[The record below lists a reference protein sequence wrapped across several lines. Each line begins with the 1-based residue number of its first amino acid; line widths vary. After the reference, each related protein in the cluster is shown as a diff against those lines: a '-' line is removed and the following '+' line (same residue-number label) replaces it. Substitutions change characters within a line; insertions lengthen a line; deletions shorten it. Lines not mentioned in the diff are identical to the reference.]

1 MWPRKQLD
9 HQFVDA
15 EKARSRRRKSAPI
28 RESTVRARKK
38 CADPDL
44 WARKK
49 CADTQKWP
57 NGRGKGAPTAQ
68 NGRGKNAPVKLSNH
82 GHKWV
87 PGLKSSGKPILARTI
102 SPRSVRP
109 TGGDGASRFWK
120 RGELEDARPREGR
133 ARTPSRFPRFE
144 LNTKSGVTQRAKKR
158 PNFRTRSRSP
168 PRAPARAR
176 RAKSKKR
183 QVSRLHSA
191 TFATRNG

>member
-1 MWPRKQLD
+1 M
-9 HQFVDA
+9 DA

-44 WARKK
+44 WRGKSAPTRKK
-49 CADTQKWP
+49 
-57 NGRGKGAPTAQ
+57 GRTGAEKARPRHKMGAEKTRPS
-68 NGRGKNAPVKLSNH
+68 NLSNH

-120 RGELEDARPREGR
+120 RGELEDARLREGR
-133 ARTPSRFPRFE
+133 ARTPSRFPRFAHRI
-144 LNTKSGVTQRAKKR
+144 KSGGTERAKKR

-176 RAKSKKR
+176 RAKSKNR